1 MLAPSASRISTDF
14 IRKIWEVPS
23 YDRVVLQE
31 GCSEMDFMAGGL
43 TDVDSDTVL
52 QSVMLHYYD
61 KGGLDSRLQSIL
73 LFSPKARGI
82 S

>member
-1 MLAPSASRISTDF
+1 MLAPSTSRISTDF

-43 TDVDSDTVL
+43 TDVDGDTVL
-52 QSVMLHYYD
+52 Q
-61 KGGLDSRLQSIL
+61 
-73 LFSPKARGI
+73 
-82 S
+82 